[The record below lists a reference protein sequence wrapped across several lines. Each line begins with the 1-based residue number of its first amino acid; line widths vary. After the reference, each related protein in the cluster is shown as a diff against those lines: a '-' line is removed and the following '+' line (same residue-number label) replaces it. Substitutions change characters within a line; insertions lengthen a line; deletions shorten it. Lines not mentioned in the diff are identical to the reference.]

1 MFPKYAYNETYQ
13 GLERRSSSERRRGR
27 DRRNLIRFESY
38 GCDRR
43 YGQTRRQEELFWDR
57 RLDAR

>member
-1 MFPKYAYNETYQ
+1 MLQKYTYSETYQ
-13 GLERRSSSERRRGR
+13 GLERRASAERRRGR

-43 YGQTRRQEELFWDR
+43 YGQPRRQEEMFWDR
-57 RLDAR
+57 RLDPR